1 MDEPPIPTT
10 AEYYRL
16 NEPEIYEQIARNN
29 PEAFTTFMG
38 ATCITKADVIARMI
52 RKARAENWWKSA
64 EEQKE
69 EEEAFLASCPED
81 MVTKV
86 WEADTG
92 AELVF
97 TTKTAFLEYMST
109 HCPPRKEDK

>member
-1 MDEPPIPTT
+1 MEEPPIPTT

-16 NEPEIYEQIARNN
+16 NEPEIYEIIAKYN
-29 PEAFTTFMG
+29 PEAFTTFI
-38 ATCITKADVIARMI
+38 ADTTVTHADITAHQIKRG
-52 RKARAENWWKSA
+52 RTGSWWKSA

-86 WEADTG
+86 WEVDSDTP
-92 AELVF
+92 LVF
-97 TTKTAFLEYMST
+97 TTKTALLEYMST